1 MAKGGSSSSVEIPQY
16 IEDAAKRNL
25 GRADTIGSLG
35 YMPYYGPEVA
45 AFTGMQNDAFA
56 NTNALADAFG
66 MQSSV
71 GNGTPTPT
79 TFADGSQGY
88 SSLPLFDQAVDDFRT
103 ARPGQAAAY
112 DNLFIDPFT
121 GQPSSGTSPVA
132 PIVDDTT
139 AAIQEVAAT
148 LANNSN
154 NQSQSVFDKN
164 PLEPIV
170 NQFEPIVNPLNPT
183 QPVVPRTEFDP
194 VNEFLKNQ
202 SKLEKMDDYQV
213 AVDAIP
219 IPPDE
224 IIASQNILANDP
236 LNENYNQNFQDVYDY
251 QYNLSQNASKDN
263 PGMMTGTMI
272 TPEMFD
278 SQSDLRFLTDYNNPN
293 ADAAFPGLVDVISSN
308 YLPSPADLAGGLAA
322 SELSDVER
330 GQVTANNIANSIFT
344 MGGLLGGGTPAP
356 LPTSDGNDR
365 AQQSIMALQNQFDT
379 QDLINSGVISRGSSQ
394 AADEFFNTVGD
405 LTTAQAAATSAIEQV
420 ALPSDGKAIR
430 AALES
435 AKADGTLGKYADS
448 FKSKQSTLMGER
460 YQEKTGISPGLL
472 ADMQKIVKAKG
483 AV

>member
-1 MAKGGSSSSVEIPQY
+1 MAKGGSSTSVEIPQY

-25 GRADTIGSLG
+25 ARADTIGGLG

-56 NTNALADAFG
+56 NTNAAANAFG
-66 MQSSV
+66 MQSSA
-71 GNGTPTPT
+71 GNSMPTPT

-88 SSLPLFDQAVDDFRT
+88 SSLPLFDQAVADFRT

-121 GQPSSGTSPVA
+121 GQPASGTSPVA

-139 AAIQEVAAT
+139 AAIQEAAAT

-154 NQSQSVFDKN
+154 DQSKSVLDKN
-164 PLEPIV
+164 PGFNFFP
-170 NQFEPIVNPLNPT
+170 
-183 QPVVPRTEFDP
+183 PVVPRTEFDPKKGELVIADP

-202 SKLEKMDDYQV
+202 SKFEKMADYQV

-236 LNENYNQNFQDVYDY
+236 RNENYNQNFQDVYDY
-251 QYNLSQNASKDN
+251 QYQRSQNDDPDF

-344 MGGLLGGGTPAP
+344 MGGLLGGPSSVP
-356 LPTSDGNDR
+356 LIQASSTGAERQAQDISALKREFGAQGVLDSGVLNNFNGSAVDEFIDQNGMLTTEQVTAN
-365 AQQSIMALQNQFDT
+365 AQQAQKSFSGANKGEIRKDLQNASV
-379 QDLINSGVISRGSSQ
+379 N
-394 AADEFFNTVGD
+394 
-405 LTTAQAAATSAIEQV
+405 
-420 ALPSDGKAIR
+420 
-430 AALES
+430 
-435 AKADGTLGKYADS
+435 GTLGQYADAYASKITNPQS
-448 FKSKQSTLMGER
+448 F
-460 YQEKTGISPGLL
+460 QEKSGIDQSILI
-472 ADMQKIVKAKG
+472 DMQKIIAAKG
-483 AV
+483 AA